1 MVIKIFSIVSSLIF
15 LHFGYF
21 VAGILIKLDLTKKIT
36 IRLDSKNITTITP
49 MYFFVVAWFA
59 IIWGV
64 LLLSFFLFGK
74 SA

>member
-1 MVIKIFSIVSSLIF
+1 MVKIFSIVSSLIF

-21 VAGILIKLDLTKKIT
+21 VAGILIKLDLTKKI
-36 IRLDSKNITTITP
+36 IIQIDNKNITTITP
-49 MYFFVVAWFA
+49 MYFFVVAWFV

-64 LLLSFFLFGK
+64 LLLAFFLFGK

>member
-1 MVIKIFSIVSSLIF
+1 MVKIFSIVSSLIF

>member
-1 MVIKIFSIVSSLIF
+1 MFKIFSIVSSLIF

-21 VAGILIKLDLTKKIT
+21 LAKFLIKLDLNKKIT

-49 MYFFVVAWFA
+49 MYFFVVAMFA

-64 LLLSFFLFGK
+64 LLLSFFLFGNG
-74 SA
+74 A

>member
-15 LHFGYF
+15 LSFGYF
-21 VAGILIKLDLTKKIT
+21 VAEILIKLDLTKKIT
-36 IRLDSKNITTITP
+36 IRIDDKEITTITP

-64 LLLSFFLFGK
+64 LLLAFFLFGK

>member
-1 MVIKIFSIVSSLIF
+1 MVKIFSIVSSLIF

-21 VAGILIKLDLTKKIT
+21 IAEILIKLDLTKKIT
-36 IRLDSKNITTITP
+36 IRINAKNVMTITP

-64 LLLSFFLFGK
+64 LLLSFFLFGE

>member
-1 MVIKIFSIVSSLIF
+1 MVKIFSIVSSLIF

-21 VAGILIKLDLTKKIT
+21 MAKFLIKVDVAKKI
-36 IRLDSKNITTITP
+36 IINLDGKNITTITP

-74 SA
+74 GA

>member
-1 MVIKIFSIVSSLIF
+1 MVKIFSIVSSLIF

-21 VAGILIKLDLTKKIT
+21 VAKILIKLDLTKKLTIKLDSENIT
-36 IRLDSKNITTITP
+36 IITP

-74 SA
+74 GA

>member
-1 MVIKIFSIVSSLIF
+1 MVKIFSIVSSLIF

-21 VAGILIKLDLTKKIT
+21 MAEILIKLDLTKKVT

>member
-1 MVIKIFSIVSSLIF
+1 MVKIFSIVSSLIF
-15 LHFGYF
+15 IHFGYF
-21 VAGILIKLDLTKKIT
+21 VAKILIKLDLTKKIT
-36 IRLDSKNITTITP
+36 IKLDSENITTITP

-74 SA
+74 GA

>member
-1 MVIKIFSIVSSLIF
+1 MAKF
-15 LHFGYF
+15 
-21 VAGILIKLDLTKKIT
+21 LIKVDVAKKI
-36 IRLDSKNITTITP
+36 IINLDGKNITTITP

-74 SA
+74 GA

>member
-1 MVIKIFSIVSSLIF
+1 MVKIFSIVSSLIF

-21 VAGILIKLDLTKKIT
+21 IAEILIKLDLTKKIT
-36 IRLDSKNITTITP
+36 IRLDDKEITTITP

-64 LLLSFFLFGK
+64 LLLAFFLFVK

>member
-1 MVIKIFSIVSSLIF
+1 MVKIFSIVSSLIF

-21 VAGILIKLDLTKKIT
+21 VAKILIKLDLTKKIT
-36 IRLDSKNITTITP
+36 IRLDSKNITTITS
-49 MYFFVVAWFA
+49 MYFFVVTWFSMA
-59 IIWGV
+59 WGV

>member
-1 MVIKIFSIVSSLIF
+1 MVKIFSIVSSLIF

-21 VAGILIKLDLTKKIT
+21 LAEILIKLDLTKKVT
-36 IRLDSKNITTITP
+36 IRLDAKNVTTITP

-59 IIWGV
+59 ITWGV
-64 LLLSFFLFGK
+64 LLLSFSLFGK

>member
-1 MVIKIFSIVSSLIF
+1 MVKIFSIVSSLIF

-21 VAGILIKLDLTKKIT
+21 LAEILIKLDLTKKVT
-36 IRLDSKNITTITP
+36 IRLDAKNVTTITP

-64 LLLSFFLFGK
+64 LLLSFSLFGK

>member
-1 MVIKIFSIVSSLIF
+1 MFKIFSIVSSLIF

-21 VAGILIKLDLTKKIT
+21 LAKFLIKLDLNKKIT

-64 LLLSFFLFGK
+64 LLLSFFLFGNG
-74 SA
+74 A

>member
-1 MVIKIFSIVSSLIF
+1 MVKIFSIVSSLIF
-15 LHFGYF
+15 LQFGYF
-21 VAGILIKLDLTKKIT
+21 VAEILIKLDLTKKIT
-36 IRLDSKNITTITP
+36 IRIDDKEITTITP

-64 LLLSFFLFGK
+64 LLLAFFLFGK

>member
-1 MVIKIFSIVSSLIF
+1 MVKIFSIVSSLIF

-21 VAGILIKLDLTKKIT
+21 LAEILIKLDLTEKLT
-36 IRLDSKNITTITP
+36 IRLDDKKLTTITP

-74 SA
+74 GA

>member
-1 MVIKIFSIVSSLIF
+1 MVKIFSIVSSLIF

-21 VAGILIKLDLTKKIT
+21 VAEILIKLDLTKKIT
-36 IRLDSKNITTITP
+36 IKLDSKNITTITP

>member
-1 MVIKIFSIVSSLIF
+1 MVKIFSIVSSLIF

-21 VAGILIKLDLTKKIT
+21 VAEILIKLGLTKKIT
-36 IRLDSKNITTITP
+36 IRIDDKEITTITP

-64 LLLSFFLFGK
+64 LLLAFFLFGK

>member
-1 MVIKIFSIVSSLIF
+1 MVKIFSIVSSLIF

-21 VAGILIKLDLTKKIT
+21 VAEILIKLDLTKKI
-36 IRLDSKNITTITP
+36 IIQIDNKNITTITP
-49 MYFFVVAWFA
+49 MYFFVVAWFV

-64 LLLSFFLFGK
+64 LLLAFFLFGK

>member
-21 VAGILIKLDLTKKIT
+21 LAEILIKLDLTKKVT
-36 IRLDSKNITTITP
+36 IQLNAKNVTTITL

>member
-1 MVIKIFSIVSSLIF
+1 MVVKIFSIVSSLIF

-21 VAGILIKLDLTKKIT
+21 VAEILIKLDLTKKIT
-36 IRLDSKNITTITP
+36 IRIDDKEITTITP

-64 LLLSFFLFGK
+64 LLLAFSLFGK

>member
-1 MVIKIFSIVSSLIF
+1 MVKIFSIVSSLIF

-36 IRLDSKNITTITP
+36 IRLDGKNITTITP

>member
-1 MVIKIFSIVSSLIF
+1 MVKIFSIVSSLIF

-21 VAGILIKLDLTKKIT
+21 MAKFLIKADLTQKIT
-36 IRLDSKNITTITP
+36 IEVDGKDEMTITP

-59 IIWGV
+59 IIWGA

>member
-1 MVIKIFSIVSSLIF
+1 MVKIFSIVSSLIF

-36 IRLDSKNITTITP
+36 IGLDSKNITTITP

>member
-1 MVIKIFSIVSSLIF
+1 MVKIFSIVSSLIF

-21 VAGILIKLDLTKKIT
+21 VAKILIKLDLTKKIT

-49 MYFFVVAWFA
+49 MYFFVVTWFSMA
-59 IIWGV
+59 WGV
-64 LLLSFFLFGK
+64 LLLSFFLHGE

>member
-1 MVIKIFSIVSSLIF
+1 MVKIFSIVSSLIF

-21 VAGILIKLDLTKKIT
+21 VAKILIKLDLTKKIT

-49 MYFFVVAWFA
+49 MYFFVVAWFV

>member
-1 MVIKIFSIVSSLIF
+1 MVKIFSIVSSLIF

-36 IRLDSKNITTITP
+36 IRLDGKNITTITP

-64 LLLSFFLFGK
+64 LLLSFFLLGK

>member
-1 MVIKIFSIVSSLIF
+1 MVKIFSIVSSLIF

-21 VAGILIKLDLTKKIT
+21 VAEILIKLDLTKKIT
-36 IRLDSKNITTITP
+36 IRIYDKEITTITP

-64 LLLSFFLFGK
+64 LLLAFFLFGK

>member
-21 VAGILIKLDLTKKIT
+21 MAEFLIKLDLTKKIT
-36 IRLDSKNITTITP
+36 IKIDEKSIKTITP

>member
-1 MVIKIFSIVSSLIF
+1 MVKIFSIVSSLIF

-21 VAGILIKLDLTKKIT
+21 LAGILIKLDLTKKIT

-59 IIWGV
+59 IIWV
-64 LLLSFFLFGK
+64 FLLLSFFLFGK